1 MNAMDRIGIEAAVCD
16 TAKSPHAARK
26 GFPKH
31 MPAGASPQRDSTK
44 PKFGASTAAV
54 SMPRIPFDTES
65 VSATSRSAAGRNIPK
80 HTPALVSPGGVHR
93 SKVTSVPNAGVHK
106 SKAPSEPSA
115 SQQSLEMVGNWR
127 ELVEEGFSMGL
138 ARALAS
144 ESDFAFRT
152 WIVDNSG
159 SMVTAD
165 GHRIVETSD
174 RKIVGQLVTRWEE
187 LRETVVYHAELASI
201 LQTPTRFQLLN
212 DPGEKVGKKEFIVGN
227 QGCNRLEEMLVAKS
241 VMRRT
246 QPGGVT
252 PLTRHVVR
260 IESMI
265 REMQE
270 QLAASGERVAVVIA
284 TGKSIKRDNQ

>member
-16 TAKSPHAARK
+16 TPKSPHLHASRK

-31 MPAGASPQRDSTK
+31 MPAGVSPSPQRDSTK
-44 PKFGASTAAV
+44 PKLGASTAAA
-54 SMPRIPFDTES
+54 SMPRIPFDTDS
-65 VSATSRSAAGRNIPK
+65 VSTTSRSTAGRNIPK
-80 HTPALVSPGGVHR
+80 HTPALVSPGVQK
-93 SKVTSVPNAGVHK
+93 SKVS
-106 SKAPSEPSA
+106 SEPSA

-174 RKIVGQLVTRWEE
+174 RKIVGQQVTRWEE

-201 LQTPTRFQLLN
+201 LHSPTRFQLLN

-246 QPGGVT
+246 QPRGVT
-252 PLTRHVVR
+252 PLTRHVVC

-284 TGKSIKRDNQ
+284 TGKSIKRDNV

>member
-1 MNAMDRIGIEAAVCD
+1 
-16 TAKSPHAARK
+16 
-26 GFPKH
+26 
-31 MPAGASPQRDSTK
+31 
-44 PKFGASTAAV
+44 
-54 SMPRIPFDTES
+54 
-65 VSATSRSAAGRNIPK
+65 
-80 HTPALVSPGGVHR
+80 
-93 SKVTSVPNAGVHK
+93 
-106 SKAPSEPSA
+106 
-115 SQQSLEMVGNWR
+115 
-127 ELVEEGFSMGL
+127 MGL

-152 WIVDNSG
+152 WVVDNSR
-159 SMVTAD
+159 SMSTAD

-174 RKIVGQLVTRWEE
+174 RKIVGQEVTRWEE
-187 LRETVVYHAELASI
+187 LQETVVYHAELASI
-201 LQTPTRFQLLN
+201 LHSPTRFQLLN

-241 VMRRT
+241 VMQRT

-252 PLTRHVVR
+252 PLSRHVIQ

-284 TGKSIKRDNQ
+284 TGESIKRDNVWQE